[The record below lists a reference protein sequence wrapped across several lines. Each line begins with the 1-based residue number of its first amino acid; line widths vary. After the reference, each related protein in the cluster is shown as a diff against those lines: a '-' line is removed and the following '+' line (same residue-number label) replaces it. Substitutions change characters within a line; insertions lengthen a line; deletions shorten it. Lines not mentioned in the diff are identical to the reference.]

1 MTNMTKLKTA
11 ELRKAIDRLDS
22 RLTGLIQKRIELAV
36 KIGRLKKENGKPI
49 EDRKREKQVLR
60 NWESRAVKHGLD
72 KRMVKKIARLLV
84 GAAKT
89 KEQS

>member
-49 EDRKREKQVLR
+49 RIIPGIKGV
-60 NWESRAVKHGLD
+60 A
-72 KRMVKKIARLLV
+72 
-84 GAAKT
+84 
-89 KEQS
+89 